1 MNVSHMEFLKL
12 KNRNGNGLFVFILGC
27 DIYSSTKRNGK
38 KSSEI
43 TRVGFQVKG
52 WEFSCNNVTGK

>member
-1 MNVSHMEFLKL
+1 MHNERVSYTEFLGFSH
-12 KNRNGNGLFVFILGC
+12 RNGSGFFVFILGC
-27 DIYSSTKRNGK
+27 DIYSSNQEEWGE

-52 WEFSCNNVTGK
+52 